1 VPLAPDRRRILHRW
15 GRSGLSA
22 AAFAPSVGISPWT
35 LYAWRRQERDR
46 ADRSPAGA
54 SMVPAFVELAAAEHE
69 RNRDTLTAPRIE
81 IALARDIV
89 IRVEPGFDAET
100 LRRAVDV
107 LLLPAPG

>member
-1 VPLAPDRRRILHRW
+1 M
-15 GRSGLSA
+15 SA

-35 LYAWRRQERDR
+35 LYAWRRQERDL
-46 ADRSPAGA
+46 ADRSSPGA
-54 SMVPAFVELAAAEHE
+54 AMVPAFVELAAAAEHE
-69 RNRDTLTAPRIE
+69 SNRDALTAPRIE

-107 LLLPAPG
+107 LLPAVPA